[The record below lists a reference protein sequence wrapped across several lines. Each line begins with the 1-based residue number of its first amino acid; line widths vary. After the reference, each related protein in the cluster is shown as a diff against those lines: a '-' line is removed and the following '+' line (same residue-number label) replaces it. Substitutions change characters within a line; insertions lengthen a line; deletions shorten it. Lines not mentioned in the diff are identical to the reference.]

1 MNEDELKN
9 IAEQI
14 KANLPIEVL
23 AELEREYTEMYLKL
37 KKEYECRC
45 GQKNCRKTM
54 LAKNK

>member
-23 AELEREYTEMYLKL
+23 AELEKQYTEMYLKL
-37 KKEYECRC
+37 KAEYE
-45 GQKNCRKTM
+45 KSESTTNE
-54 LAKNK
+54 NP